1 MTAVASGLVVGGAG
15 LLLLAALGVLR
26 MPDVFSR
33 MHSATK
39 ASSLGIASVLVG
51 VIGLAPETATTVKLL
66 LAVVFQFMTSP
77 VAAHAVARSAYRA
90 GIPLWEGT
98 RFDEMAGDP
107 ALRRQA

>member
-1 MTAVASGLVVGGAG
+1 VVAGAG
-15 LLLLAALGVLR
+15 LLLLAAVGVLR

-39 ASSLGIASVLVG
+39 ASSLGIASVLIG
-51 VIGLAPETATTVKLL
+51 VIGLAPQTTTTLKLL

-90 GIPLWEGT
+90 GIPLWDGT
-98 RFDEMAGDP
+98 RFDDMAGDP
-107 ALRRQA
+107 ALRGRA